1 MCKRILS
8 ACVSVQEGVPPAEF
22 RFCHGINILFG
33 QNAED
38 VVLTLA
44 GVFGGVPPQSFHAA
58 LNWRDDATLFVSG
71 YDGRVFVDSIE
82 NKQGDPA
89 QLMKCFYKHRFL
101 NFRKNAHLLDGSR
114 LHAGTSGTGDL
125 LLEKLNAT
133 LAKED
138 DCPLFICNFLE
149 RLDEA
154 IDLQPIWEALLATRR
169 QIFIAVPHYYNTKQL
184 EEMHSDIH
192 IL

>member
-22 RFCHGINILFG
+22 RFCHRINILFG

-58 LNWRDDATLFVSG
+58 LNWKDDTTLFVSG

-82 NKQGDPA
+82 NKQGDPVR
-89 QLMKCFYKHRFL
+89 LMKCFYKHRFL

-114 LHAGTSGTGDL
+114 LSAGTSGTGDL

-133 LAKED
+133 LAEED

-154 IDLQPIWEALLATRR
+154 IDLHPIWEALLATGR
-169 QIFIAVPHYYNTKQL
+169 QIFIAVPHYYNMKQL
-184 EEMHSDIH
+184 EEMPYDIY

>member
-1 MCKRILS
+1 MRIKTLS
-8 ACVSVQEGVPPAEF
+8 ACVSIQEGVPPVEF
-22 RFCHGINILFG
+22 QFCHGITILCG

-44 GVFGGVPPQSFHAA
+44 GIFSGIPLKPFEAV
-58 LNWRDDATLFVSG
+58 LNWQDDVTLFVSG
-71 YDGRVFVDSIE
+71 YDGRVFVDGIK

-114 LHAGTSGTGDL
+114 LPAGTSGTGDL

-133 LAKED
+133 LGKED
-138 DCPLFICNFLE
+138 NCPLFICNFLE

-154 IDLQPIWEALLATRR
+154 IDLQPILEALLATGR
-169 QIFIAVPHYYNTKQL
+169 QIFIAVPHYYNMKQL
-184 EEMHSDIH
+184 EDMPYDIH

>member
-8 ACVSVQEGVPPAEF
+8 ACVSVKEGVPPAEF

-38 VVLTLA
+38 LVLTLA
-44 GVFGGVPPQSFHAA
+44 GVFGGVPPQSFHAT

-82 NKQGDPA
+82 NKQGDPV

-125 LLEKLNAT
+125 LLEK
-133 LAKED
+133 
-138 DCPLFICNFLE
+138 
-149 RLDEA
+149 
-154 IDLQPIWEALLATRR
+154 
-169 QIFIAVPHYYNTKQL
+169 
-184 EEMHSDIH
+184 
-192 IL
+192 

>member
-22 RFCHGINILFG
+22 RFCHRINILFG

-44 GVFGGVPPQSFHAA
+44 GVFGGVPPQAFHAA
-58 LNWRDDATLFVSG
+58 LNWKDDTTLVVSG

-82 NKQGDPA
+82 NKQGDPVR
-89 QLMKCFYKHRFL
+89 LMKCFYKHRFL

-133 LAKED
+133 LPK
-138 DCPLFICNFLE
+138 
-149 RLDEA
+149 
-154 IDLQPIWEALLATRR
+154 
-169 QIFIAVPHYYNTKQL
+169 
-184 EEMHSDIH
+184 
-192 IL
+192 

>member
-1 MCKRILS
+1 MHRRILS
-8 ACVSVQEGVPPAEF
+8 ASVSTQKGTPMPEF
-22 RFCHGINILFG
+22 QFHSEINILFG

-89 QLMKCFYKHRFL
+89 QLMKSFHKHHFL
-101 NFRKNAHLLDGSR
+101 NFRNKAHIFDGSQ
-114 LHAGTSGTGDL
+114 LPAGTSGASDL

-184 EEMHSDIH
+184 EEMPYDIY

>member
-22 RFCHGINILFG
+22 RFCHRINILFG

-154 IDLQPIWEALLATRR
+154 IDLHPIWEALLATGR

-184 EEMHSDIH
+184 EEMHYDIH

>member
-22 RFCHGINILFG
+22 RFCHRINILFG

-82 NKQGDPA
+82 NKQGDPVR
-89 QLMKCFYKHRFL
+89 LMKCFYKHRFL

-114 LHAGTSGTGDL
+114 LSAGTSGTGDL

-133 LAKED
+133 LEKED

-154 IDLQPIWEALLATRR
+154 IDLHPIWEALLATGR
-169 QIFIAVPHYYNTKQL
+169 QIFIAVPHYYNMKQL
-184 EEMHSDIH
+184 EEMPYDIY

>member
-22 RFCHGINILFG
+22 RFCHRINILFG

-38 VVLTLA
+38 VVLTSA

-82 NKQGDPA
+82 NKQGDPVR
-89 QLMKCFYKHRFL
+89 LMKCFYKHRFL

-154 IDLQPIWEALLATRR
+154 IDLQPIWEALLATGR
-169 QIFIAVPHYYNTKQL
+169 QIFIAVPHYYNMKQL
-184 EEMHSDIH
+184 EEMPYDIY

>member
-22 RFCHGINILFG
+22 RFCHRINILFG

-58 LNWRDDATLFVSG
+58 LNWKDDTTLFVSG

-82 NKQGDPA
+82 NKQGDPVR
-89 QLMKCFYKHRFL
+89 LMKCFYKHRFL

-114 LHAGTSGTGDL
+114 LSAGTSGTGDL

-133 LAKED
+133 LEKED

-154 IDLQPIWEALLATRR
+154 IDLHPIWEALLATGR
-169 QIFIAVPHYYNTKQL
+169 QIFIAVPHDNNMKQL
-184 EEMHSDIH
+184 EEMHYDIH

>member
-22 RFCHGINILFG
+22 RFCHRINILFG

-82 NKQGDPA
+82 NKQGDPV

-133 LAKED
+133 LEKED

-154 IDLQPIWEALLATRR
+154 IDLHPIWEALLATGR
-169 QIFIAVPHYYNTKQL
+169 QIFIAVPHYYNMKQL
-184 EEMHSDIH
+184 EEMPYDIY

>member
-1 MCKRILS
+1 MHRRILS
-8 ACVSVQEGVPPAEF
+8 ASVSTQKGTPMPEF
-22 RFCHGINILFG
+22 QFHSEINILFG

-82 NKQGDPA
+82 NKQGDPV

-133 LAKED
+133 LAEED

-169 QIFIAVPHYYNTKQL
+169 QIFIAVPHYYNVKQL
-184 EEMHSDIH
+184 EEMHYDIY

>member
-22 RFCHGINILFG
+22 RFCHRINILFG

-58 LNWRDDATLFVSG
+58 LNWKDDTTLFVSG

-82 NKQGDPA
+82 NKQGDPVR
-89 QLMKCFYKHRFL
+89 LMKCFYKHRFL

-125 LLEKLNAT
+125 LLEKSNAT

-154 IDLQPIWEALLATRR
+154 IDLHPIWEALLATGR
-169 QIFIAVPHYYNTKQL
+169 QIFIAVPHYYNMKQL
-184 EEMHSDIH
+184 EEMPYDIY

>member
-22 RFCHGINILFG
+22 RFCHRINILFG

-58 LNWRDDATLFVSG
+58 LNWKDDTTLFVSG

-82 NKQGDPA
+82 NKQGNPVR
-89 QLMKCFYKHRFL
+89 LMKCFYKHRFL

-114 LHAGTSGTGDL
+114 LSAGTSGTGDL
-125 LLEKLNAT
+125 LVEKLNAT
-133 LAKED
+133 LEKED

-154 IDLQPIWEALLATRR
+154 IDLHPIWEALLATGR
-169 QIFIAVPHYYNTKQL
+169 QIFIAVPHYYNMKQL
-184 EEMHSDIH
+184 EEMPYDIY